1 MWQKLRFW
9 KYLMSAVKKPFATP
23 CTECTFALVNV
34 GSVFILCQY
43 VDLNLELL
51 LSIDKNKMIFP
62 CDELSSLLT
71 GFSRKRKKSTLY
83 NQSISSS
90 DREWICQNEL
100 ALHKGEI

>member
-43 VDLNLELL
+43 VDLTLELL

-83 NQSISSS
+83 N
-90 DREWICQNEL
+90 
-100 ALHKGEI
+100 